1 MVGREGSAELGNWE
15 WKEIEKERGER
26 GERGE
31 GKEGRG
37 ERSEEWIRN
46 HNTEGTHE
54 LVK

>member
-26 GERGE
+26 GERE
-31 GKEGRG
+31 ERKKEGG
-37 ERSEEWIRN
+37 EWIRN